1 MFELAEASSASFS
14 CACACDL
21 TGWPSLVIMGFSSF
35 FRFFLALP
43 LGAFATCF
51 AF

>member
-43 LGAFATCF
+43 LEAFATCF